1 MITVRSLHIYPVKSC
16 RGISVENAE
25 VVPTGFRFDRQWMV
39 VTPDGGFLSQRS
51 SPVLAGVSTRIE
63 GEHLILEASGRSRLE
78 IAAGERD
85 DDERSVTVW
94 NDRCG
99 AVSAGP
105 EAAEWFS
112 SFLGSPCELVRQP
125 DAGFRQVDT
134 RYADQGDRV
143 AFADGFPFLLI
154 SQSSVDELNRRLVEP
169 VPADRFRAN
178 IVADGCE
185 PHGEDQWN
193 EITIAEVGFRIAKP
207 CARCIVI
214 TTDQESGSRSSEPL
228 RTLAGY
234 RTIDGK
240 VCFGQN
246 LVHHGTGKLRVGDEI
261 HIRHLP

>member
-1 MITVRSLHIYPVKSC
+1 MITVRSLHVYPVKSC
-16 RGISVENAE
+16 RGISVDSA
-25 VVPTGFRFDRQWMV
+25 VVVATGFRFDRQWMV
-39 VTPDGGFLSQRS
+39 VNPDGSFLSQRS
-51 SPVLAGVSTRIE
+51 NPSLAGVSTRIE
-63 GEHLILEASGRSRLE
+63 GHRLILEARDQSCLE
-78 IAAGERD
+78 ISDREPGGE
-85 DDERSVTVW
+85 ERSVTIW

-99 AVSAGP
+99 AVSAGR

-112 SFLGSPCELVRQP
+112 SLLGTPCELVRQP
-125 DAGFRQVDT
+125 DAGIRQVDT
-134 RYADQGDRV
+134 RFADRGDRV

-154 SQSSVDELNRRLVEP
+154 SGASVDELNRRLEEP

-178 IVADGCE
+178 IIADGCE

-193 EITIAEVGFRIAKP
+193 EITIAKVDFRIAKP

-214 TTDQESGSRSSEPL
+214 TTDQENGSRSSEPL

-246 LVHHGTGKLRVGDEI
+246 LVHHGTGKLQVGDEI